1 MQKSIVGNLVRSS
14 RQKFFPITIATMR
27 ATTRQ
32 RKIAWFGFLLLVVF
46 IAITLPFANIQ
57 LARVNA
63 FIPVVQTVICLADL
77 LTATFLFAQYTVEPQ
92 LAVLVLGSGFV
103 FGGLFAFL
111 QTLVFPGAYAP
122 AGLIGDQLNSA
133 SWLFVLWHTTFPLT
147 VIVYTLLKEGNETA
161 NHSGRST
168 RITIGKALACVAL
181 VTAALTWVATV
192 GAPHLPDLYV
202 NDVGQ
207 APFTNYVNVYLS
219 LLSGAAIV
227 LLFLRR
233 RTVLDQW
240 LIVTLLAW
248 LPNFVVSDLFT
259 VVRFS
264 VGWYLGRIYAL
275 IAGSALLLVLLAE
288 TVVLYTRLAN
298 AIVLL
303 RREQETKLTSA
314 RAITAAIA
322 HEIRQPLTRIVAGGN
337 AAQRFLQMVPPQQ
350 DKATAALD
358 GIVNAGHRTSK
369 VIDGF
374 RTLFERADEEQ
385 QLLDV
390 NEIIREVLESFDSQ
404 LKDHR
409 VEARTDLTSKLPHIY
424 GNRDQL
430 QEVMSN
436 LITNGIEAMDDIA
449 DRDRVLS
456 VRTKNGDHKTITVV
470 VEDSG
475 PGIEKDQLGD
485 IFNAFVTTKRQGMG
499 LGLAVSR
506 MIIDY
511 HGGRLTASSD
521 GKDGGAS
528 FQFILPIASTN

>member
-1 MQKSIVGNLVRSS
+1 MPERIVGNLVRRS
-14 RQKFFPITIATMR
+14 RQNVFPITIATMR

-32 RKIAWFGFLLLVVF
+32 RKIAWFSLLLLAVF

-63 FIPVVQTVICLADL
+63 FVPVIQTVICLANF
-77 LTATFLFAQYTVEPQ
+77 LTAMFLFAQYTVRPE

-111 QTLVFPGAYAP
+111 QTLAFPGAYSP
-122 AGLIGDQLNSA
+122 AGVIGDQLNSA
-133 SWLFVLWHTTFPLT
+133 SWFFVLWHTTFPLT
-147 VIVYTLLKEGNETA
+147 VIVYALLKEGNGA
-161 NHSGRST
+161 ADHSHRST
-168 RITIGKALACVAL
+168 GITIGSTVACVAI

-192 GAPHLPDLYV
+192 GAVHLPDLYV
-202 NDVGQ
+202 NNIGQ
-207 APFTNYVNVYLS
+207 APFANYVNVYLS
-219 LLSGAAIV
+219 LLSAAAVV

-322 HEIRQPLTRIVAGGN
+322 HEIRQPLTRIVSGGN
-337 AAQRFLQMVPPQQ
+337 AAQRFLQMVPPQR
-350 DKATAALD
+350 DKAKASLD
-358 GIVNAGHRTSK
+358 GIVNSGHRASK

-374 RTLFERADEEQ
+374 RALFERDEEQQ

-390 NEIIREVLESFDSQ
+390 NEIIREVLESFNSQ

-409 VEARTDLTSKLPHIY
+409 IEARTNLTSNLPQIY

-436 LITNGIEAMDDIA
+436 LITNGIEAMGDIA

-456 VRTKNGDHKTITVV
+456 VRTKNGDHKTIAVV

-475 PGIEKDQLGD
+475 PGIEKDRVGD

-499 LGLAVSR
+499 LGLAISR

-511 HGGRLTASSD
+511 HGGKLTASSD

-528 FQFILPIASTN
+528 FQFVLPIASTN

>member
-1 MQKSIVGNLVRSS
+1 MQESTGENLARGS
-14 RQKFFPITIATMR
+14 RQDFPIAIATMG

-32 RKIAWFGFLLLVVF
+32 RKVAWFGFLLLAVY
-46 IAITLPFANIQ
+46 IAIMLPFANIR
-57 LARVNA
+57 LTRVDA
-63 FIPVVQTVICLADL
+63 FLPVIQTVTCLANF
-77 LTATFLFAQYTVEPQ
+77 LTALFLFAQYKVKPER
-92 LAVLVLGSGFV
+92 AVLVLASGFV
-103 FGGLFAFL
+103 FAGLFAFL
-111 QTLVFPGAYAP
+111 QTLAFPGAYAP
-122 AGLIGDQLNSA
+122 AGLIGDRLNTP
-133 SWLFVLWHTTFPLT
+133 SWLFVLWHTTFLLS
-147 VIVYTLLKEGNETA
+147 VIVYTLLKDENEA
-161 NHSGRST
+161 AKHSDQST
-168 RITIGKALACVAL
+168 GTTIGITLACVAI
-181 VTAALTWVATV
+181 VTAALTWVATA
-192 GAPHLPDLYV
+192 GTAHLPSLFV
-202 NDVGQ
+202 NDVNQ
-207 APFTNYVNVYLS
+207 APFTSYMNVYLS
-219 LLSGAAIV
+219 LLSVAAIV
-227 LLFLRR
+227 LLFVRR

-240 LIVTLLAW
+240 LIVVLLAW
-248 LPNFVVSDLFT
+248 FPDFVLAVLFT
-259 VVRFS
+259 VIRFS
-264 VGWYLGRIYAL
+264 VFRYAARIYAL

-337 AAQRFLQMVPPQQ
+337 AAQRFLQMVPPQH
-350 DKATAALD
+350 DKAKVALD

-374 RTLFERADEEQ
+374 RALFERSDEEQ
-385 QLLDV
+385 QLLDI
-390 NEIIREVLESFDSQ
+390 NEIIREVLVSFKSQ

-409 VEARTDLTSKLPHIY
+409 VEARTDLTSNLPHIY

-456 VRTKNGDHKTITVV
+456 VQTKNGDHKTIAVV

-475 PGIEKDQLGD
+475 PGIEKDQLSD
-485 IFNAFVTTKRQGMG
+485 IFTAFVTTKRQGMG
-499 LGLAVSR
+499 LGLAISR

-511 HGGRLTASSD
+511 HGGKLTALSD
-521 GKDGGAS
+521 NKDGGAS
-528 FQFILPIASTN
+528 FQFVLPIASTN